1 MFTQMEMYTF
11 RDTARLQVPKSLLE
25 HGLLS
30 TAFGLV
36 IKTDSDNYM
45 LSCSWMFYYNVNMRV
60 YKDFVIDDVRKI
72 IQETAYVR
80 NIDPAKLKNFLQ
92 DNPTL
97 RSRLRNAHSYDYQYL
112 LEDVRAYCQ
121 QVADAY
127 I

>member
-1 MFTQMEMYTF
+1 M
-11 RDTARLQVPKSLLE
+11 
-25 HGLLS
+25 LS
-30 TAFGLV
+30 TVFGLA

-45 LSCSWMFYYNVNMRV
+45 LLYTWMFYYNVNMRV

-97 RSRLRNAHSYDYQYL
+97 RSRLRNAHTYDYQYL

>member
-1 MFTQMEMYTF
+1 MFTQMEMYTS
-11 RDTARLQVPKSLLE
+11 RDTVRLQVPTSLLE

-30 TAFGLV
+30 TVFGLA
-36 IKTDSDNYM
+36 IKTDNDNYM
-45 LSCSWMFYYNVNMRV
+45 LLYTWIFYYNVNMRV

-80 NIDPAKLKNFLQ
+80 NIDPAKLKNFL
-92 DNPTL
+92 DTNPTL
-97 RSRLRNAHSYDYQYL
+97 LSRLRNAHTYDYQYL